1 MSPNSA
7 VEKPTSVYQKI
18 FNLRQMI
25 IFVLGFAGGFP
36 LLLTGSTFKLWLT
49 QEKIDIKTIGLMSLV
64 GLAYSLKFIWA
75 PLLDRYYFPF
85 LGRRKT
91 WLIVTQSMLAL
102 GLFMMSNLS
111 PSTQLYELG
120 LWAVFV
126 AFMSATQ
133 DITIDAYR
141 GEILA
146 TDEVGLGSSM
156 WVYGYRVA
164 MWIAGGIMVSFVAD
178 ANIETAGR
186 ISWTQFYWIA
196 AAIFVVLALISFFLP
211 EPKNNSAPKTLFS
224 AVVEPFTEFF
234 KRENAIYILLFVFT
248 FKLGDQIAG
257 SLLSPFYKSMGYVN
271 AEIGFVTKTC
281 GMISTFAGLF
291 AGGLA
296 LLKLGVNRCLWF
308 FGIFQAVCTAT
319 FALITYTG
327 PVIWSLAT
335 AVILEDFSAGMA
347 TAAFIAFMS
356 SLSTGK
362 YTATQF
368 ALLSSLAALGR
379 TLFSGYAGY
388 MQEFLG
394 WAGFF
399 YVGALMAIPG
409 LIMLHLISR
418 SSTAK
423 IET

>member
-1 MSPNSA
+1 MRPKSEEEKSNSIF
-7 VEKPTSVYQKI
+7 QKI

-25 IFVLGFAGGFP
+25 VFILGFASGFP

-64 GLAYSLKFIWA
+64 GLSYSLKFLWA
-75 PLLDRYYFPF
+75 PLLDRFHLPF

-91 WLIVTQSMLAL
+91 WLVTTQVLLAF
-102 GLFMMSNLS
+102 GLFMMARLS
-111 PSTQLYELG
+111 PTTELFE
-120 LWAVFV
+120 LAIWAVFV

-141 GEILA
+141 SEILSLK
-146 TDEVGLGSSM
+146 EVGLGSSLS
-156 WVYGYRVA
+156 VYGYRVA
-164 MWIAGGIMVSFVAD
+164 MWIAGGVLVAFVAD
-178 ANIETAGR
+178 SDVAAAGR
-186 ISWTQFYWIA
+186 ISWSEFYTVA
-196 AAIFVVLALISFFLP
+196 ASIFAILAIISFFIP
-211 EPKNNSAPKTLFS
+211 EPKFEATPKTLWN
-224 AVVEPFTEFF
+224 AVIEPFTEFF
-234 KRENAIYILLFVFT
+234 KRENAIIILLFVFT

-257 SLLSPFYKSMGYVN
+257 SLLSPFYKSMGYLN

-291 AGGLA
+291 VGGIA
-296 LLKLGVNRCLWF
+296 LLKLGVNRCLWI
-308 FGIFQAVCTAT
+308 FGIFQALCMGA
-319 FALITYTG
+319 FALITFTG

-335 AVILEDFSAGMA
+335 VVILEDFSAGMA
-347 TAAFIAFMS
+347 TAAFIAFMTS
-356 SLSTGK
+356 ISVGK

-388 MQEFLG
+388 MQEFFG

-399 YVGALMAIPG
+399 YMGAVMAIPG
-409 LIMLHLISR
+409 LFMLHLLNR
-418 SSTAK
+418 TTSTK
-423 IET
+423 TEV